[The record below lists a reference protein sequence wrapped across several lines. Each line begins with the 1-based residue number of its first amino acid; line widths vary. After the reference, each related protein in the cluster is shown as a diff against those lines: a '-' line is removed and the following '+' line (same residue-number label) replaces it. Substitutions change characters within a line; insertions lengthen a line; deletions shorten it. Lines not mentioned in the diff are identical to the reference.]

1 MTLEALEIARKAVEA
16 AGEKQAGNIALL
28 DVRQVC
34 SFADY
39 FLICSG
45 ESGRQ
50 VQAIYEEIEHV
61 LKKAGVLP
69 NYREGTAD
77 SGWMLLDYGDVI
89 IHIFAPFER
98 EFYQLDEL
106 WKAATP
112 VLRIQ

>member
-1 MTLEALEIARKAVEA
+1 MTLEALAVAHKAVEA

-34 SFADY
+34 SFTDY

-69 NYREGTAD
+69 TYREGTPD
-77 SGWMLLDYGDVI
+77 SGWMLLDYSDVI
-89 IHIFAPFER
+89 VHIFAPFER

-106 WKAATP
+106 WRAAIP